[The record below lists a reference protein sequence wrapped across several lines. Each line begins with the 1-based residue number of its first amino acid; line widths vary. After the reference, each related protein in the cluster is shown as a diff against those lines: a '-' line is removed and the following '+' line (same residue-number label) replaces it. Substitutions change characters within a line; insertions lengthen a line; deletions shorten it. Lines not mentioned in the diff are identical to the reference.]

1 MNTEEAKN
9 LVLDALSGISMPK
22 WFDEKGEDSEQY
34 IVIANIYN
42 GEANFSDDVCGEET
56 HHFYVYCYVSREKK
70 DLLDS
75 HMDSIKNAL
84 KSADFDLVQH
94 NLPTIDDLQGEYR
107 GRYSE
112 FSIWG

>member
-1 MNTEEAKN
+1 MNTEAAKN
-9 LVLDALSGISMPK
+9 LANNALKVLGMPV
-22 WFDEKGEDSEQY
+22 WFEEKGEDSEKY

-56 HHFYVYCYVSREKK
+56 HHFYVYCFVSREKR

-75 HMDSIKNAL
+75 YMDSIKNAL
-84 KSADFDLVQH
+84 KSADFDLIQH
-94 NLPTIDDLQGEYR
+94 NVPTMDDIQSQYK